1 MTLRLVVFIAIVVLT
16 GTAGDI
22 CVTYAMRQIG
32 EVRSFR
38 PSVVLPM
45 LGRAF
50 RLAWMWLGIGLM
62 AIAFFSLLAL
72 LSWADASLV
81 VPATA
86 LSYVTGAIGAKFLLG
101 EKIAP
106 MRWAGV
112 VLVCIGVALL
122 SFS

>member
-1 MTLRLVVFIAIVVLT
+1 MRLVFFIAIVVIS

-22 CVTYAMRQIG
+22 CVSHAMKRIG
-32 EVRSFR
+32 EVTSFNPR
-38 PSVVLPM
+38 IVLPM

-50 RLAWMWLGIGLM
+50 RIGSMWLGVALM
-62 AIAFFSLLAL
+62 TVAFFSLLAA

-86 LSYVTGAIGAKFLLG
+86 LSYVAGAFGAKFVLG

-106 MRWAGV
+106 IRWAGV
-112 VLVCIGVALL
+112 LLVCVGVALL
-122 SFS
+122 SLS

>member
-1 MTLRLVVFIAIVVLT
+1 MRIAVFIGIVVLT

-22 CVTYAMRQIG
+22 SVTYAMRQIG
-32 EVRSFR
+32 EVHSFR

-86 LSYVTGAIGAKFLLG
+86 LSYVTGAIGAKFLLR

>member
-1 MTLRLVVFIAIVVLT
+1 VRLVLIIAIVVIS

-22 CVTYAMRQIG
+22 CVSHAMKQIG
-32 EVRSFR
+32 EVTSFNPR
-38 PSVVLPM
+38 VVLPM

-50 RLAWMWLGIGLM
+50 RIGSMWLGVALM
-62 AIAFFSLLAL
+62 TVAFFSLLAA

-86 LSYVTGAIGAKFLLG
+86 LSYVAGAFGAKFVLG

-106 MRWAGV
+106 IRWAGV
-112 VLVCIGVALL
+112 LLVCVGVALL
-122 SFS
+122 SLS

>member
-1 MTLRLVVFIAIVVLT
+1 VRLVIFIAIVVIS

-22 CVTYAMRQIG
+22 SVSHAMKQIG
-32 EVRSFR
+32 EVTSFSPR
-38 PSVVLPM
+38 VVLPM

-50 RLAWMWLGIGLM
+50 RIGSMWLGVALM
-62 AIAFFSLLAL
+62 TVAFFSLLAA

-86 LSYVTGAIGAKFLLG
+86 LSYVAGAFGAKFILG

-106 MRWAGV
+106 IRWAGV
-112 VLVCIGVALL
+112 LLVCVGVALL
-122 SFS
+122 SLS

>member
-1 MTLRLVVFIAIVVLT
+1 MRLWVFIGIVVLT

-22 CVTYAMRQIG
+22 CVTYAMKRIG
-32 EVRSFR
+32 EVHSFR

-50 RLAWMWLGIGLM
+50 RLGWMWLGIGLM

-86 LSYVTGAIGAKFLLG
+86 LSYVTGAFGAKFLLN
-101 EKIAP
+101 EKVAP
-106 MRWAGV
+106 IRWAGV